1 MEHNRVYHL
10 INFFERLSLSPV
22 HLRVHYPSK
31 NPLLDIKETPSI
43 PRNLEIQLHQEINQ
57 NMPEN
62 ISDENAYKDVPKDVK
77 EYEKL
82 KQDSEEDVPNK
93 LPKEE
98 DEAIES
104 KNSEEKIDSVSKKLN
119 DLETESDTNQSPKVP
134 QQEFQNSKQNLS
146 KDSRGVAPNESLKD
160 IEGQKYAN
168 SNQDLTKDSEEDTPN
183 KLPKEENEAIEPKS
197 SEEKIDCDSKKLND
211 LETETDTINS
221 PKGPQ
226 QEYEQFIQDPPEDS
240 EEDAPNKLSKEED
253 EAIEPKSS
261 EEKIDCVSKKLNDLE
276 IETSKQEEP
285 SRGKLVYIPDDTKN
299 CFKSEIFREHLEEI
313 LRKHLRSKRLADA
326 GKDSSD

>member
-10 INFFERLSLSPV
+10 INFFERLSLSQV
-22 HLRVHYPSK
+22 HLRVHYPGK

-57 NMPEN
+57 KMPEN
-62 ISDENAYKDVPKDVK
+62 ISDENAYKDDPKDVK
-77 EYEKL
+77 EYENL
-82 KQDSEEDVPNK
+82 KPDSEGDVPNK
-93 LPKEE
+93 LPKAK
-98 DEAIES
+98 DEAIEP

-119 DLETESDTNQSPKVP
+119 DLETESEGP

-168 SNQDLTKDSEEDTPN
+168 SNQDLTKDSEEDTPS
-183 KLPKEENEAIEPKS
+183 KLPKEENEAIEPQNS
-197 SEEKIDCDSKKLND
+197 VEKIGLVSTKLSD

-226 QEYEQFIQDPPEDS
+226 QEYEQFIQDPPEY
-240 EEDAPNKLSKEED
+240 APNKLSNEED
-253 EAIEPKSS
+253 EAIEPKNS
-261 EEKIDCVSKKLNDLE
+261 EEKIDCSKKLNDLE

-326 GKDSSD
+326 GKVSSD